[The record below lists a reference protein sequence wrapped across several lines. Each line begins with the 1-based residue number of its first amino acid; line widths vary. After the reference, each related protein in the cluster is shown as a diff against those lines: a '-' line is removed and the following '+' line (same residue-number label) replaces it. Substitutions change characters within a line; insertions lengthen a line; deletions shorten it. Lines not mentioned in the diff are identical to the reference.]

1 MKMKK
6 KKQSVQ
12 NLTKFT
18 SSILFPKQ
26 SRYINYL
33 IYHTFIMHEGWEKK
47 LKFNKLKFGK
57 RCKKN

>member
-1 MKMKK
+1 MKI

-12 NLTKFT
+12 NFTKFI
-18 SSILFPKQ
+18 SFIFFPKQ

-33 IYHTFIMHEGWEKK
+33 IYHAFIMHEGWEKK
-47 LKFNKLKFGK
+47 LKFNKLKFEK